1 RLRELLLTDVEV
13 KPTELETVDREI
25 QGIVADAHQ
34 FAEKSPWPDPAS
46 ATEHVYSSDGA
57 LRLGGSLALPVAPS
71 ATPFEDSGRATQG
84 SRASHGSGTKEITFM
99 LATLEALTEEM
110 ARDPTI
116 FVLGEG

>member
-1 RLRELLLTDVEV
+1 
-13 KPTELETVDREI
+13 REI

-71 ATPFEDSGRATQG
+71 ATPFEDAGRATQG
-84 SRASHGSGTKEITFM
+84 SRANHGSGTKEITFM
-99 LATLEALTEEM
+99 QATVEALTEEM

-116 FVLGEG
+116 FVLGEGIGKRGGNFKTTTG